1 MSAAQRRRQRRLRS
15 MLRHEQ
21 QSIRMALATVM
32 HHSYKVHTENGAP
45 RSQTTAT
52 RAREGEV
59 HEQHDGLR
67 AQNRPLPGTRPEPLA
82 EVSEPQGPAATV
94 GYVAARPPLIWWGP
108 KLLADS
114 SAEAIDGRTLR
125 YLLKENLARKKEEER
140 RRTQQETQLQQ
151 RGPLAGAAS
160 SSRSVRRKKKKRK
173 RRKLPRAPLPR
184 CRRPCDLQRQVP
196 AALQVLRVPRQNG
209 GHSCSATETSTHSV
223 LLVPG
228 AVLGQGRCACVAQR
242 QEYGQIVQNTSL
254 VPQLQ
259 FVGGR
264 RPPFV
269 PQRQIPMV
277 LPVQITIETPQ
288 LQSVRWL
295 MPLLCRSCH
304 ARCRSDRCLW
314 FRHCRIL
321 WRCRSCSSSISW
333 TWSSTSLSW
342 CRDRF
347 PWSCSGP

>member
-1 MSAAQRRRQRRLRS
+1 
-15 MLRHEQ
+15 MLWHEQ

-67 AQNRPLPGTRPEPLA
+67 AQNRPLPGTRPEPLE

-125 YLLKENLARKKEEER
+125 YLIKENLARKEEEEEEEEER
-140 RRTQQETQLQQ
+140 RRTQQETSQLQQ

-160 SSRSVRRKKKKRK
+160 SSRSVRRKRKKRSKKK
-173 RRKLPRAPLPR
+173 LPKAPLPR
-184 CRRPCDLQRQVP
+184 CGRPCDLQRQVP
-196 AALQVLRVPRQNG
+196 AALGVLRVRRQNG
-209 GHSCSATETSTHSV
+209 GHSCSATETGTHSV

-228 AVLGQGRCACVAQR
+228 AVLGQGRCTCVAQR
-242 QEYGQIVQNTSL
+242 QEYGQTVQNTSL

-269 PQRQIPMV
+269 PQRQINPHGPACSDNHRDSAV
-277 LPVQITIETPQ
+277 AVPV
-288 LQSVRWL
+288 VV
-295 MPLLCRSCH
+295 H
-304 ARCRSDRCLW
+304 DRCSW

-321 WRCRSCSSSISW
+321 WRCRGCSSSICW

-342 CRDRF
+342 YRDRF